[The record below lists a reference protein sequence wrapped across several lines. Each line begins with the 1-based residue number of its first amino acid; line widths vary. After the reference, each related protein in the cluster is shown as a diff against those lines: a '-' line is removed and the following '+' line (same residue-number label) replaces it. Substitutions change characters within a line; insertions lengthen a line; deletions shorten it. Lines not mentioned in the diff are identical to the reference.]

1 MCVCSRDQAL
11 SFWKVLVQILT
22 GGRPGG
28 PEISPSLENGLRPW
42 MGLSAV
48 CTATSSCCI
57 ALFFKDY
64 IQQNKLACFLEKNF
78 FFCFGF
84 CLEELTTFGLEK
96 GRNLNLSPWEN
107 VLGVKFHLHCLN
119 VVL

>member
-42 MGLSAV
+42 MGLTAV

-57 ALFFKDY
+57 ALFFKEY
-64 IQQNKLACFLEKNF
+64 IQQNKLACFLEKF
-78 FFCFGF
+78 FFSVLVFV
-84 CLEELTTFGLEK
+84 LKNLLRLGLKRGEI
-96 GRNLNLSPWEN
+96 
-107 VLGVKFHLHCLN
+107 
-119 VVL
+119 